1 MSKTTLRESNAILL
15 TSPRGEEDADDD
27 QQTTTKTTT
36 TAPLKMTLKNTATTT
51 TTTNTAA
58 IRPAEKVFI
67 TFKMCFP
74 FDLSFPPLRDF
85 EISPY

>member
-1 MSKTTLRESNAILL
+1 
-15 TSPRGEEDADDD
+15 
-27 QQTTTKTTT
+27 
-36 TAPLKMTLKNTATTT
+36 MTLKNTATTT

-58 IRPAEKVFI
+58 ISAAEKVFI

-85 EISPY
+85 EISPH

>member
-36 TAPLKMTLKNTATTT
+36 TAPLKMTLKNTAYYY
-51 TTTNTAA
+51 
-58 IRPAEKVFI
+58 
-67 TFKMCFP
+67 
-74 FDLSFPPLRDF
+74 D
-85 EISPY
+85 

>member
-1 MSKTTLRESNAILL
+1 
-15 TSPRGEEDADDD
+15 
-27 QQTTTKTTT
+27 
-36 TAPLKMTLKNTATTT
+36 MTLKNTATTT
-51 TTTNTAA
+51 TNTATISA
-58 IRPAEKVFI
+58 AEKVCI